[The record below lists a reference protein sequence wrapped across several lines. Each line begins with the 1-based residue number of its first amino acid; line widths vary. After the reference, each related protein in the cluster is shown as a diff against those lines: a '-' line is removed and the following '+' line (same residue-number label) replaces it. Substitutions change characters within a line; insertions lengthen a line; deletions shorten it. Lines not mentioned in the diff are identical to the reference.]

1 MLDDLSERIF
11 TVMQR
16 PFESTGILLPEQIPN
31 YLHLLDEA
39 IQLERNA
46 TSKVLDVSEQSTVSK
61 KDPLGRR
68 AFPFMEL
75 LKQAQRNN
83 EPVVW
88 EFLNPVGSLE
98 NVLPLRGTSQFAL
111 QSRLLDQRKP
121 FLH

>member
-11 TVMQR
+11 TLMQR
-16 PFESTGILLPEQIPN
+16 SFESTGILLPEKIPN
-31 YLHLLDEA
+31 YLHLLNEA

-46 TSKVLDVSEQSTVSK
+46 TSKALDASEQSTVSR

-88 EFLNPVGSLE
+88 GVP
-98 NVLPLRGTSQFAL
+98 
-111 QSRLLDQRKP
+111 
-121 FLH
+121 

>member
-11 TVMQR
+11 TLMQR
-16 PFESTGILLPEQIPN
+16 SFESTGILLPEQIPN

-46 TSKVLDVSEQSTVSK
+46 TSKALDASEQSTVSR
-61 KDPLGRR
+61 KDSLGRR

-88 EFLNPVGSLE
+88 GVP
-98 NVLPLRGTSQFAL
+98 
-111 QSRLLDQRKP
+111 
-121 FLH
+121 

>member
-46 TSKVLDVSEQSTVSK
+46 TSKVLDVSEQSTVCK

-88 EFLNPVGSLE
+88 GVP
-98 NVLPLRGTSQFAL
+98 
-111 QSRLLDQRKP
+111 
-121 FLH
+121 

>member
-1 MLDDLSERIF
+1 MLDDISERIF

-46 TSKVLDVSEQSTVSK
+46 TSKVLDASEQSTVSK

-68 AFPFMEL
+68 AVPFMEL

-88 EFLNPVGSLE
+88 GVP
-98 NVLPLRGTSQFAL
+98 
-111 QSRLLDQRKP
+111 
-121 FLH
+121 